1 MLGLDQVQQM
11 HLKQKELRIEEN
23 SPPVSYYPLKLG
35 KSVVKFKILVYI
47 KEKVI
52 SHLIFIAK
60 KMKNLN
66 LTDDADEDN
75 VVYKTKSAAFGKVK
89 MQKNRKELYIFLK
102 STQLY

>member
-52 SHLIFIAK
+52 SRLISIAK
-60 KMKNLN
+60 KIKNLN

-89 MQKNRKELYIFLK
+89 MQKIEKNYIYF
-102 STQLY
+102 